1 MRKCSMLAI
10 LITIGCLAGCADFHA
25 TGPMAATIDA
35 AALTAQTNIPRA
47 TAVSITDSEAVN
59 ILTTTASTFATF
71 DAAKTTNPLAYFG
84 SWITHTPRILVN
96 AEYATRLD
104 TDALLAAKT
113 RDTAL
118 ATPGQPTAWLNAAVL
133 KESTV
138 ILDIQNAKKGVS
150 VSK

>member
-1 MRKCSMLAI
+1 MRTILVVCVLAVAV
-10 LITIGCLAGCADFHA
+10 TVGGCGDFHV
-25 TGPMAATIDA
+25 TKPMAAAIDA
-35 AALTAQTNIPRA
+35 AALTAQTNIPLA

-84 SWITHTPRILVN
+84 SMLTGTPRILVN
-96 AEYATRLD
+96 AEYATRLT
-104 TDALLAAKT
+104 TDDQLAAKT
-113 RDTAL
+113 L
-118 ATPGQPTAWLNAAVL
+118 ATAPGQPTAWLNAAVL

-150 VSK
+150 VSKGE